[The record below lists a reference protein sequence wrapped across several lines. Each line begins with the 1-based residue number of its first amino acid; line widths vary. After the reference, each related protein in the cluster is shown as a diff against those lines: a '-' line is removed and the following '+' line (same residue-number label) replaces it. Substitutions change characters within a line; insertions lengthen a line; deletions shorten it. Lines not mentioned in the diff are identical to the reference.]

1 MLVMHIAYVA
11 LQISLKVA
19 AVATVTAL
27 EVLHLQQ
34 GKVHLKGILA
44 KSESLPCAY
53 YILYLMLKTY
63 YLGAMWNVVLL
74 E

>member
-34 GKVHLKGILA
+34 GKVHLKGI
-44 KSESLPCAY
+44 
-53 YILYLMLKTY
+53 
-63 YLGAMWNVVLL
+63 
-74 E
+74 

>member
-1 MLVMHIAYVA
+1 MYNPDMLSEIAVLLATYPTWWPMLVMHIAYVA

-34 GKVHLKGILA
+34 GKVHLKGI
-44 KSESLPCAY
+44 
-53 YILYLMLKTY
+53 
-63 YLGAMWNVVLL
+63 
-74 E
+74 